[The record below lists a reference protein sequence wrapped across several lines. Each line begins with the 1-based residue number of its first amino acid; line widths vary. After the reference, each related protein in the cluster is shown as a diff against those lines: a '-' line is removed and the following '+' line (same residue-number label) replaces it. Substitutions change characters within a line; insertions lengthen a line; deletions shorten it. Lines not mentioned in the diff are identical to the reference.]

1 MATSENWVLDSV
13 VQFLRSPTWTVPVM
27 NFIEENCL
35 VFDNNEENKLEYTEA
50 HNQYKGMVEAL
61 LGSFMED
68 LGITEDQ
75 FTEGCKKELVSA
87 QAGTYPLGLF
97 QQLWAADNFFSFK
110 AMMVQT
116 RVELELQALHLLK
129 HQNGMDPDSK
139 AREAMGGPGE
149 EEDDEEAILQEVLRK
164 SKEEYEA
171 QQKGKKSKTSSDI
184 ERVMQESKDELAR
197 MEELLKKEREMLDK
211 ALKLSLE
218 CMPKVDGDEDQDGA
232 DSKAAEKSDTP
243 QGKPAAV
250 IAQASAPKKEEAKL
264 STAPAKQSSLSDLPT
279 ARVAPVRPH
288 KPQSPP
294 PTQPPPQK
302 PKPSAPPPGPPQR
315 ELSSSE
321 AAAAWLK
328 GAQAEAGHTSDS
340 AGSAAAGPGDDE
352 LKRRQEHL
360 RQQRDKLMAMKKKER
375 EKQLQQYNQTNNRP
389 KSSKMAER
397 VAAGKME
404 SVQPTPSEEDTKKL
418 QMRLTLAERLK
429 QEVIGKK

>member
-171 QQKGKKSKTSSDI
+171 QQKGKKFKTSSDI

-232 DSKAAEKSDTP
+232 SSKAAEKKDTP

-264 STAPAKQSSLSDLPT
+264 STAPAKQSSLS
-279 ARVAPVRPH
+279 
-288 KPQSPP
+288 
-294 PTQPPPQK
+294 K

>member
-50 HNQYKGMVEAL
+50 HVQYKGMVEAL

-75 FTEGCKKELVSA
+75 FTEGCKKELLSA

-97 QQLWAADNFFSFK
+97 QQLWAADNFLTFK

-116 RVELELQALHLLK
+116 RVELELQALHMLK
-129 HQNGMDPDSK
+129 HQNGMETDPK

-171 QQKGKKSKTSSDI
+171 KQKGQKPKPSSDI

-197 MEELLKKEREMLDK
+197 MEELLKKEREMLEQ
-211 ALKLSLE
+211 AMKLSLE
-218 CMPKVDGDEDQDGA
+218 CMPKVDGDEEKDG
-232 DSKAAEKSDTP
+232 KAAEKKDTP
-243 QGKPAAV
+243 QGKPATV
-250 IAQASAPKKEEAKL
+250 IAQPSAPRKEEAKV
-264 STAPAKQSSLSDLPT
+264 STPAKQSSLS
-279 ARVAPVRPH
+279 
-288 KPQSPP
+288 
-294 PTQPPPQK
+294 
-302 PKPSAPPPGPPQR
+302 
-315 ELSSSE
+315 
-321 AAAAWLK
+321 
-328 GAQAEAGHTSDS
+328 AG
-340 AGSAAAGPGDDE
+340 GPGDDE

-389 KSSKMAER
+389 KSSKLAEQ

-404 SVQPTPSEEDTKKL
+404 SVQPTPSAEDTKKL

>member
-35 VFDNNEENKLEYTEA
+35 VFDNDEENKLEYTEA

-75 FTEGCKKELVSA
+75 FTEGCKKELLSA

-97 QQLWAADNFFSFK
+97 QQLWAADNFLTFK

-116 RVELELQALHLLK
+116 RVELELQALHMLK
-129 HQNGMDPDSK
+129 SQNGLAPDEHPK
-139 AREAMGGPGE
+139 VREAAGGP

-171 QQKGKKSKTSSDI
+171 QQKGKKSKPTSDI

-197 MEELLKKEREMLDK
+197 MEELLKKEREMLEQ
-211 ALKLSLE
+211 AMKLSLE
-218 CMPKVDGDEDQDGA
+218 CMPKVDGEEE
-232 DSKAAEKSDTP
+232 KAAP

-250 IAQASAPKKEEAKL
+250 VAPASAPKKEAAKV
-264 STAPAKQSSLSDLPT
+264 STPAKQSSLSDLPT
-279 ARVAPVRPH
+279 ARVAPVRPQ

-294 PTQPPPQK
+294 PTQSL
-302 PKPSAPPPGPPQR
+302 KPSAPPPGPPQR

-328 GAQAEAGHTSDS
+328 GAQAEAEHTSDS
-340 AGSAAAGPGDDE
+340 TGSAAAGPGDDE

-389 KSSKMAER
+389 KSSKVAEQ

-404 SVQPTPSEEDTKKL
+404 SVQPTPSTEDSKKL

>member
-50 HNQYKGMVEAL
+50 HVQYKGMVEAL

-75 FTEGCKKELVSA
+75 FTEGCKKELLSA

-97 QQLWAADNFFSFK
+97 QQLWAADNFLTFK

-116 RVELELQALHLLK
+116 RVELELQALHMLK
-129 HQNGMDPDSK
+129 HQNGMETDPK

-171 QQKGKKSKTSSDI
+171 KQKGQKPKPASDI

-197 MEELLKKEREMLDK
+197 MEELLKKEREMLEQ
-211 ALKLSLE
+211 AMKLSLE
-218 CMPKVDGDEDQDGA
+218 CMPKVDGDEEKDD
-232 DSKAAEKSDTP
+232 KASEKKDTP

-250 IAQASAPKKEEAKL
+250 IAKPSAPRKEEAKA
-264 STAPAKQSSLSDLPT
+264 STPAKQSSLSDLPT
-279 ARVAPVRPH
+279 ARVAPVRPQ
-288 KPQSPP
+288 KPQSPQ

-302 PKPSAPPPGPPQR
+302 PKPAAPPPPGPPKR
-315 ELSSSE
+315 EQSSSE

-328 GAQAEAGHTSDS
+328 GAQAEAEHTSDS
-340 AGSAAAGPGDDE
+340 AGSAAGGPGDDE

-389 KSSKMAER
+389 KSSKVAEQ

-404 SVQPTPSEEDTKKL
+404 SVQPTPSAEDTKKL

>member
-35 VFDNNEENKLEYTEA
+35 VFDNDEENKLEYTEA

-75 FTEGCKKELVSA
+75 FTEGCKKELLSA

-97 QQLWAADNFFSFK
+97 QQLWAADNFLTFK

-116 RVELELQALHLLK
+116 RVELELQALHMLK
-129 HQNGMDPDSK
+129 SQNGLAPDEHPK
-139 AREAMGGPGE
+139 VREAAGGP

-171 QQKGKKSKTSSDI
+171 QQKGKKSKPTSDI

-197 MEELLKKEREMLDK
+197 MEELLKKEREMLEQ
-211 ALKLSLE
+211 AMKLSLE
-218 CMPKVDGDEDQDGA
+218 CMPKVDGEEE
-232 DSKAAEKSDTP
+232 KAAP

-250 IAQASAPKKEEAKL
+250 VAPASAPKKEAAKV
-264 STAPAKQSSLSDLPT
+264 STPAKQSSLS
-279 ARVAPVRPH
+279 
-288 KPQSPP
+288 
-294 PTQPPPQK
+294 
-302 PKPSAPPPGPPQR
+302 
-315 ELSSSE
+315 
-321 AAAAWLK
+321 
-328 GAQAEAGHTSDS
+328 
-340 AGSAAAGPGDDE
+340 AAGPGDDE

-389 KSSKMAER
+389 KSSKVAEQ

-404 SVQPTPSEEDTKKL
+404 SVQPTPSTEDSKKL

>member
-264 STAPAKQSSLSDLPT
+264 STAPAKQSSLS
-279 ARVAPVRPH
+279 
-288 KPQSPP
+288 
-294 PTQPPPQK
+294 
-302 PKPSAPPPGPPQR
+302 
-315 ELSSSE
+315 
-321 AAAAWLK
+321 
-328 GAQAEAGHTSDS
+328 
-340 AGSAAAGPGDDE
+340 AAGPGDDE